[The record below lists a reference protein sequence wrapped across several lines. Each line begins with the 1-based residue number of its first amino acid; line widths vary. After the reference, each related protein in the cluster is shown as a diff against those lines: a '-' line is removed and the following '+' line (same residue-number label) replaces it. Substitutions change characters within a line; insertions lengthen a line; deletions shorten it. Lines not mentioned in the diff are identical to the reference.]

1 MRQSNG
7 VRQSNGLNIWRAS
20 ENRRGQVMVFMA
32 LTMPLIFGMTAI
44 VFDFGMVY
52 INQNRLSGSTQAAAL
67 AGAEAM
73 AQAGAT
79 TASVTAAATL
89 YSGAS
94 GDDNANSGLTGVSM
108 VSGYPTLSCLS
119 TLQSSFGINCYGP
132 SSTNAIRVKQQVSAP
147 LYFLGLFGF
156 NSVNLTSTA
165 TASMKGANVSP
176 FNVAII
182 VDTTGSMSSTD
193 SDSTCSNSRIN
204 CALAGVQVLLKNLS
218 PCLVSESSCGAITN
232 GNVSNSV
239 DRVSLMAFP
248 AVTALTS
255 IDDTNCG
262 STRPT
267 TVAYAT
273 PFLPTSTYQIV
284 NFSSDYRASDTSSTL
299 NTGSNLVAAVAGPH
313 GTPCMQVVGGYGT
326 YYAQAIKSAQAY
338 LVAEQALYP
347 NSKNAMILLSD
358 GDATAT
364 CSSSLLGICLTGA
377 MPGASTTSG
386 TYMSTLQE
394 CHQAVTAAQAAA
406 TAGTR
411 VYSVAYG
418 ATSSGCGT
426 DTSPTITPCETMREI
441 ASSPGYFFSDY
452 TATGGS
458 SSCVSAAQPVTS
470 LSQIFQVIAGDFTVA
485 RLIPNSTN

>member
-1 MRQSNG
+1 MRRNDNVNFG
-7 VRQSNGLNIWRAS
+7 RAS
-20 ENRRGQVMVFMA
+20 ENRRGQVMIFMA

-79 TASVTAAATL
+79 TTSVTAAATL
-89 YSGAS
+89 YSGVS
-94 GDDNANSGLTGVSM
+94 GDDNANPGLTGVSM
-108 VSGYPTLSCLS
+108 VSGYPALSCLS

-132 SSTNAIRVKQQVSAP
+132 GSTNAIQVKQQVSAP

-156 NSVNLTSTA
+156 NSVTLKSTA

-176 FNVAII
+176 FNIAI
-182 VDTTGSMSSTD
+182 VMDTTRSMSSTD
-193 SDSTCSNSRIN
+193 SSSTCSDTRIN
-204 CALAGVQVLLKNLS
+204 CALAGVQILLKNLS
-218 PCLVSESSCGAITN
+218 PCLVSEMSCGAITN

-248 AVTALTS
+248 PISALTTV
-255 IDDTNCG
+255 DDTNCG
-262 STRPT
+262 STAPT
-267 TVAYAT
+267 TVPYAT

-284 NFSSDYRASDTSSTL
+284 DFSSDYRLSDTTSTL

-313 GTPCMQVVGGYGT
+313 GTPCMKVVGGYGT
-326 YYAQAIKSAQAY
+326 YYAQAIRTAQAY

-347 NSKNAMILLSD
+347 NSKNAMIILSD

-364 CSSSLLGICLTGA
+364 CSSSLLGICLTGD
-377 MPGASTTSG
+377 MPGTSTTSG

-394 CHQAVTAAQAAA
+394 CHQAVTAALAA
-406 TAGTR
+406 TAAGTR

-426 DTSPTITPCETMREI
+426 DTNPTITPCQTMQQM
-441 ASSPGYFFSDY
+441 ASTPGYFFSDY

>member
-1 MRQSNG
+1 MRYN
-7 VRQSNGLNIWRAS
+7 ND
-20 ENRRGQVMVFMA
+20 RRGQIMIFMA
-32 LTMPLIFGMTAI
+32 LTMPVIFGMTAI

-52 INQNRLSGSTQAAAL
+52 INQNRLNGSTQAAAL

-79 TASVTAAATL
+79 TATVTAAATL
-89 YSGAS
+89 YSGVS

-108 VSGYPTLSCLS
+108 ASGYPALSCLS
-119 TLQSSFGINCYGP
+119 TLQNSFGINCYGP
-132 SSTNAIRVKQQVSAP
+132 GSSNAIQVKQQVSAP

-156 NSVNLTSTA
+156 NSINLTATA

-176 FNVAII
+176 FNIAII
-182 VDTTGSMSSTD
+182 IDTTQSMTSTD
-193 SDSTCSNSRIN
+193 SDSSCNNSRIN
-204 CALAGVQVLLKNLS
+204 CALAGVQVLLKNLA
-218 PCLVSESSCGAITN
+218 PCLVSESSCGTVT
-232 GNVSNSV
+232 GGMVSNSV

-248 AVTALTS
+248 AVTALTAA
-255 IDDTNCG
+255 DDTNCG
-262 STRPT
+262 STNPT
-267 TVAYAT
+267 TAAYT
-273 PFLPTSTYQIV
+273 SPFPLTSTYQIV
-284 NFSSDYRASDTSSTL
+284 NFSSDYRASDASPSL
-299 NTGSNLVAAVAGPH
+299 NTGSNLVAAVVGPH
-313 GTPCMQVVGGYGT
+313 GTPCLKVKGGFGT
-326 YYAQAIKSAQAY
+326 YYAQVIQSAQAY

-364 CSSSLLGICLTGA
+364 CKTSLAGVCLTGD

-394 CHQAVTAAQAAA
+394 CHQAVTAAAAA
-406 TAGTR
+406 AAAGTR

-418 ATSSGCGT
+418 AASSGCAS
-426 DTSPTITPCETMREI
+426 DTNPSITPCQTMQRI

-458 SSCVSAAQPVTS
+458 SSCISAAQPVTS

-485 RLIPNSTN
+485 RLIPNNTN

>member
-1 MRQSNG
+1 MTQSNG
-7 VRQSNGLNIWRAS
+7 VRQNNGLNIWRAS

-52 INQNRLSGSTQAAAL
+52 INQNRLNGSSQAAAL

-89 YSGAS
+89 YSGVS

-132 SSTNAIRVKQQVSAP
+132 SSTNAIQVKQQVSAP

-156 NSVNLTSTA
+156 NSVNLTATA

-176 FNVAII
+176 FNIAII
-182 VDTTGSMSSTD
+182 LDTTQSMNSTD
-193 SDSTCSNSRIN
+193 SDSTCSNTRIS
-204 CALAGVQVLLKNLS
+204 CALAGVQVSLKNLS
-218 PCLVSESSCGAITN
+218 PCLVSESSCGAITS

-248 AVTALTS
+248 AVTTLTT
-255 IDDTNCG
+255 IDDLNCG
-262 STRPT
+262 STLPT
-267 TVAYAT
+267 TAPYAA
-273 PFLPTSTYQIV
+273 PFPLTSTYQIV
-284 NFSSDYRASDTSSTL
+284 NFSSDYLVPTKFNAEHRLEPGYRGGGTARDAVNGKRRIWHL
-299 NTGSNLVAAVAGPH
+299 LCTGDQIGAGISGH
-313 GTPCMQVVGGYGT
+313 GAGT
-326 YYAQAIKSAQAY
+326 VSGFEERDDIAQQQS
-338 LVAEQALYP
+338 
-347 NSKNAMILLSD
+347 
-358 GDATAT
+358 ATAT
-364 CSSSLLGICLTGA
+364 CSTFLLGVCLTGD

-386 TYMSTLQE
+386 TYMSTLPG
-394 CHQAVTAAQAAA
+394 V
-406 TAGTR
+406 
-411 VYSVAYG
+411 
-418 ATSSGCGT
+418 SSGGCCCCCGGGGGNAGVFGCVRR
-426 DTSPTITPCETMREI
+426 DIVRVRDRHEPDDHALPDDAADSMV
-441 ASSPGYFFSDY
+441 SGYFFSDY

-485 RLIPNSTN
+485 RLIPNNTN